1 MAQTDNVHIAG
12 VKAMYMADITAG
24 VPLAVDAFA
33 STHQI
38 KSPVENTFTMNP
50 TGVAFFQH
58 FRENE
63 AFPAFA
69 IKDPKSG
76 RIESLQWN
84 VLDWDDDTLENL
96 VGKGAGSTTD
106 HWKSS
111 KASFTGRKTLRIDF
125 VTGWTL
131 YFPLFVYAGVASGS
145 ASEGVDI
152 NVLGKVGLL
161 GSHKPWSRVETPALT
176 DATGG

>member
-24 VPLAVDAFA
+24 VPVKVNEFA

-84 VLDWDDDTLENL
+84 VLVWDVDTLDYL
-96 VGKGAGSTTD
+96 VGTGDGSAAG

-111 KASFTGRKTLRIDF
+111 EASFTGRKTLRIDF

-152 NVLGKVGLL
+152 SVLGKVGLL
-161 GSHKPWSRVETPALT
+161 GSCKPWSRVETPALT
-176 DATGG
+176 DAT